1 MTRPL
6 MRAATAALRLV
17 GRAPVRVGDDV
28 MLLADDV
35 PEDVR
40 QAQLWQ
46 WLHGRHLNGLLAE
59 LGIDCV
65 IDVGANDGDF
75 AAMVRGAGW
84 TGPVASFEPQS
95 GCVEAL
101 KRLAADDPAWRIF
114 GMALSD
120 HDGLASLS
128 LRSASQLTSMNEPRL
143 ASRAAS
149 SERVR
154 DHLDV
159 VGTEEIVVRR
169 LDSIFDEVSAT
180 PVHRAY
186 LKIDTQ
192 GHDELVL
199 VGAGG
204 VLDRVMAIQ
213 LELTRDPLYEGT
225 SSYLSLIQRL
235 ERLGFGLSALFP
247 VLVDPENHTLLE
259 FDGVFVRSHRPEDP
273 ARGERTG
280 A

>member
-6 MRAATAALRLV
+6 MRAATAALRLL

-40 QAQLWQ
+40 HAQLWQ
-46 WLHGRHLNGLLAE
+46 WLHGRHLERLLRDLA
-59 LGIDCV
+59 IDCV

-75 AAMVRGAGW
+75 ASMVRGAGW

-101 KRLAADDPAWRIF
+101 ERLAKDDPTWRIF

-120 HDGLASLS
+120 HDGHASLN
-128 LRSASQLTSMNEPRL
+128 LRAASQLTSMNEPRL
-143 ASRAAS
+143 DSRAAS
-149 SERVR
+149 SDRVR
-154 DHLDV
+154 DHLGV
-159 VGTEEIVVRR
+159 IGTEEIVVRR
-169 LDSIFDEVSAT
+169 LDSIFEEVSAA

-199 VGAGG
+199 DGAGG

-225 SSYLSLIQRL
+225 SPYLSLIERL
-235 ERLGFGLSALFP
+235 ERLGFGLSATFP
-247 VLVDPENHTLLE
+247 VLVDPESRTLLE
-259 FDGVFVRSHRPEDP
+259 FDGVFVRINRPEVP
-273 ARGERTG
+273 VRGARHG